1 MSVQIDLLAFGNSYS
16 FEQNDKDAT
25 QVKAKVLT
33 SQERDAMLKEEP
45 KVSIKGDLFTYSGV
59 SFEKMSRKE
68 LENEKIDHAS
78 LNLTKSFTTKD
89 QNDHRVIVALRD
101 PQNPS
106 EVIAYKLDKEVL
118 QELKESFSKQDF
130 YQREDGIMRLSGRAE
145 EYIAGWILDIKEKR
159 GYEKADANGDGVIGA
174 NEQENL
180 KVGFEQK
187 SEYSYVGK
195 QIIDVQTQVKESY
208 KKLSDL
214 KENEQS
220 GALYYKQ
227 TLKFEKSVEKE
238 LARTISLDKD
248 KDGTITLEEGL
259 GDYVA
264 ENEELH
270 ASFVAQVQID
280 HTAWINKMR
289 LQLDETLLQKRE
301 LLLDASQEEEEEQ
314 EK

>member
-1 MSVQIDLLAFGNSYS
+1 MSVQIDPLAFGSSYG
-16 FEQNDKDAT
+16 FEQNDKDAA

-33 SQERDAMLKEEP
+33 SQERDVLLKEEA

-68 LENEKIDHAS
+68 LENEKIDYES

-89 QNDHRVIVALRD
+89 QKDHRAIVALRD

-118 QELKESFSKQDF
+118 AELKESFSKQDF

-145 EYIAGWILDIKEKR
+145 EYIAGWILDIREKR
-159 GYEKADANGDGVIGA
+159 GYERADANGDGVIGA

-180 KVGFEQK
+180 NVGFEQK

-195 QIIDVQTQVKESY
+195 QIIDAKTEVKESY

-214 KENEQS
+214 QENEES
-220 GALYYKQ
+220 RALYSQQ
-227 TLKFEKSVEKE
+227 TLQFEKSVEKE

-248 KDGTITLEEGL
+248 KDGVITLEEGL

-264 ENEELH
+264 EDEELH

-280 HTAWINKMR
+280 HIAWINKMR

-301 LLLDASQEEEEEQ
+301 LLLDASQEEEQ